1 MDLLEKKR
9 HIRRVVI
16 CLVASANYSCM
27 RNIGI
32 GSAARGRTLEV
43 RTWKAGTR
51 LHEQVD
57 LFDVDASCFGG
68 SIRFEVYQVY
78 ILIGSLRRIWWLA

>member
-32 GSAARGRTLEV
+32 GSAVRGRTLEV
-43 RTWKAGTR
+43 KTWKAGTR

-57 LFDVDASCFGG
+57 LFDVNASTVGG
-68 SIRFEVYQVY
+68 VN
-78 ILIGSLRRIWWLA
+78 